1 MLSTNS
7 TRIKI
12 KNNSTANNASNVTV
26 YAFTTT
32 SPLIV
37 DTAAIGHFAK
47 MNASFLKNIKLA
59 DPPISF
65 LCPSGASIK
74 STHTAEFNFED
85 FPPHQRV
92 HVFPSLASG
101 SLLSIGQLCDFG
113 CHAIFHKNAVQ
124 RIYNNNVILTGTRSV
139 ASNGLWIVN
148 VNRPSANENS
158 SCNILSPLPTT
169 TSGID
174 YHNQKYFCNVLTP
187 HNVIQERVKFFI
199 ATMGYPTKTT
209 LAIAVDKGN
218 LSSFP
223 GALTSAQI
231 NKYYFVLEPSV
242 KGHLTQERQG
252 IQSTSLHLCSQPDQ
266 LSPSSAS
273 NDAFPARIDSTT
285 NLVFATCFQC
295 SGKIFGDPAG
305 RFIAPSISG
314 NNYINNTLLQLNF
327 LPTKACIILPL
338 LTWLMITSQQNL
350 TWLHYLQQS

>member
-26 YAFTTT
+26 DAFTTT

-148 VNRPSANENS
+148 VNRPSFDEIP
-158 SCNILSPLPTT
+158 SCNILAPAHTNERCSDVFATE
-169 TSGID
+169 
-174 YHNQKYFCNVLTP
+174 KYFSNVLTP
-187 HNVIQERVKFFI
+187 HNNSIQERVIFLQ
-199 ATMGYPTKTT
+199 ATMGYPTKTA
-209 LAIAVDKGN
+209 LRIAVGKGN

-223 GALTSAQI
+223 GGLTSAQI
-231 NKYYFVLEPSV
+231 NRYYYILEPSV

-252 IQSTSLHLCSQPDQ
+252 IQSTQ
-266 LSPSSAS
+266 LSDLSYPVSISPAHAS
-273 NDAFPARIDSTT
+273 NDAFQHD
-285 NLVFATCFQC
+285 
-295 SGKIFGDPAG
+295 
-305 RFIAPSISG
+305 
-314 NNYINNTLLQLNF
+314 
-327 LPTKACIILPL
+327 
-338 LTWLMITSQQNL
+338 
-350 TWLHYLQQS
+350 